1 MTTNNSETLQ
11 FYRDSRRPQAWGGF
25 FLALWMA
32 IYIGGVVPIW
42 VIAVGALLTM
52 TLMAGIVIKFRPKQL
67 AASWDG
73 KQLEERRLILP
84 PRTHT
89 LSKPPK
95 LLRYED
101 DIAALQF
108 RDESNNLHEVYVV
121 FDEDL
126 QGSVNGTDVELVD
139 KR

>member
-1 MTTNNSETLQ
+1 MTTNNSEHLQ

-42 VIAVGALLTM
+42 VIALGALLTM
-52 TLMAGIVIKFRPKQL
+52 ALMAAIVIKFRPKQL
-67 AASWDG
+67 AASWNG

-108 RDESNNLHEVYVV
+108 RDESNQLHEIYVV
-121 FDEDL
+121 FDDDL
-126 QGSVNGTDVELVD
+126 QTTLKDTDVETVD

>member
-52 TLMAGIVIKFRPKQL
+52 ALMAAIVIKFRPKQL
-67 AASWDG
+67 AASWNG

-84 PRTHT
+84 PRTHI

-95 LLRYED
+95 LLRYEE

-108 RDESNNLHEVYVV
+108 RDESNQLHEIYVV
-121 FDEDL
+121 FDNDL
-126 QGSVNGTDVELVD
+126 ETTLKDTDVETVD

>member
-32 IYIGGVVPIW
+32 IYIGGVVPVW

-52 TLMAGIVIKFRPKQL
+52 TLMAGI
-67 AASWDG
+67 
-73 KQLEERRLILP
+73 
-84 PRTHT
+84 
-89 LSKPPK
+89 

-108 RDESNNLHEVYVV
+108 RDESNHLHEVYVV